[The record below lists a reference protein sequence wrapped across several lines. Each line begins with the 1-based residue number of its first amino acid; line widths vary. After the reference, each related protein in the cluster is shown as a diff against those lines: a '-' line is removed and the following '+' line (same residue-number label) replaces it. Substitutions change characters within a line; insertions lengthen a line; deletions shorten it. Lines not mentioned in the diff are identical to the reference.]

1 MEMSREMA
9 TEIKVYLAGPEVFL
23 PDAAPVVEEMRRLC
37 QGHGLTPIAPL
48 DAGVDGDVDG
58 GADGVSA
65 PASGTPD
72 PAWIFEKNV
81 SRIRASDAVIANVN
95 HFRGSEP
102 DSGTCFEL
110 GYAHAL
116 GKKLYIYSD
125 DGATAVDR
133 VREFYGPVDEV
144 AGERPTDPDGTF
156 VENFGYA
163 VNLMMAVPAV
173 TVNGTFADAVK
184 VASADLLG

>member
-37 QGHGLTPIAPL
+37 REHGLTPIAPL
-48 DAGVDGDVDG
+48 DAGVDGDMDG
-58 GADGVSA
+58 GTGGVSA
-65 PASGTPD
+65 PVSGAPD